1 MSNTQSGIR
10 QFLISILLA
19 ASAACFVYPLFF
31 ETLANIRQVTE
42 LSGYE
47 SSFRSLDDGAVA
59 SEMEAARKYNEGIA
73 DEQRWTP
80 FEYRGESA
88 SDPVYESTLGIQ
100 TGGIMGD
107 LSIPTI
113 GVSLP
118 IAHGT
123 REEDLEYRCGHMYGT
138 SLPIGGESTHAVI
151 AGHTGLPTAELF
163 THLTDLK
170 EGDIFLIRVLG
181 ETHRYEIDSIR
192 VVWPEE
198 ESAYLGVENG
208 QDLVTLYTC
217 TPYGINSHRLLVRG
231 HRIPNLDG
239 DANVTADAMLVD
251 RTLVAI
257 AVAAVMLLVLLIHFA
272 VTSSKWYRDRR
283 ERRVKKR
290 RKKRLSGKR

>member
-80 FEYRGESA
+80 FEYRGENA

-107 LSIPTI
+107 LTIPTI

-123 REEDLEYRCGHMYGT
+123 REEDLEYRCGHMYGS
-138 SLPIGGESTHAVI
+138 SLPVGGRSTHAVL
-151 AGHTGLPTAELF
+151 AGHTHKDYDTVF
-163 THLTDLK
+163 
-170 EGDIFLIRVLG
+170 EGIR
-181 ETHRYEIDSIR
+181 
-192 VVWPEE
+192 
-198 ESAYLGVENG
+198 
-208 QDLVTLYTC
+208 
-217 TPYGINSHRLLVRG
+217 
-231 HRIPNLDG
+231 
-239 DANVTADAMLVD
+239 
-251 RTLVAI
+251 LVAANPVCNGI
-257 AVAAVMLLVLLIHFA
+257 GHGQPGFNTVSLTKDGFEIEFHPTPGFDPA
-272 VTSSKWYRDRR
+272 KC
-283 ERRVKKR
+283 
-290 RKKRLSGKR
+290 RL